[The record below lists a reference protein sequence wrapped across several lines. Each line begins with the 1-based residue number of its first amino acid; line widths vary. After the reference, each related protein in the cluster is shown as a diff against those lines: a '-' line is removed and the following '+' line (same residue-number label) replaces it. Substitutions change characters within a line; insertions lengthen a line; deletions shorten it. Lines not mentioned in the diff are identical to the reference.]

1 MTSARR
7 IPALNLS
14 KEPGEALPRTDQAQ
28 SVWHDVCACAC

>member
-14 KEPGEALPRTDQAQ
+14 KEPGEALPSTGQAQ
-28 SVWHDVCACAC
+28 SVWHGVCACAC